1 MKGKLFKKETQ
12 NLLAI
17 DRVSKLKKQR
27 LSHQHQKSFKETNTM
42 LLAAL
47 IYGSGWKRRSGYR

>member
-47 IYGSGWKRRSGYR
+47 TLWQRMEKKVRI